1 MPFDQS
7 WMAFGIIGGIQAG
20 AIAAVIG
27 FFMLLLVRWLTRKQ
41 HWSLGREL
49 GVAYL
54 LSLVPSSSG
63 DLWNLFY
70 FNYANLQSPVFL
82 AVALAD
88 VHDPDNI
95 GTRVICEFVGVA
107 VGLLLAWLVLL
118 WCGRS
123 RAGGS

>member
-7 WMAFGIIGGIQAG
+7 WMGYGIVGALQAG
-20 AIAAVIG
+20 VIAAVIG

-49 GVAYL
+49 SVAFL
-54 LSLVPSSSG
+54 LSLLPSSSG

-70 FNYANLQSPVFL
+70 FNYADLQSPVL
-82 AVALAD
+82 MGVALAE

-95 GTRVICEFVGVA
+95 GTRVLCEFLGVA
-107 VGLLLAWLVLL
+107 VGLLLAWLLLL
-118 WCGRS
+118 WRS
-123 RAGGS
+123 RARPGST

>member
-20 AIAAVIG
+20 AIAAVAG

-41 HWSLGREL
+41 RWSLGREL
-49 GVAYL
+49 GVAWL
-54 LSLVPSSSG
+54 LSLLPSASG

-70 FNYANLQSPVFL
+70 FNYANLQSPTL
-82 AVALAD
+82 LGLALAD

-95 GTRVICEFVGVA
+95 GTRVLCEFVGAA

-118 WCGRS
+118 WRGRTHA
-123 RAGGS
+123 RGS